1 MKRRSSQVALG
12 GIFSALCLI
21 CMMITII
28 PFGTYA
34 LPVLAGALLF
44 PVVIE
49 VGSRTA
55 VLVYISVSLLSVFL
69 VPDKEA
75 VMLFVV
81 FFGYYPILKEKM
93 EKLRPLWVERV
104 VKFLVFNAS
113 VTLGYY
119 ITLYVIG
126 VARMIEDFGEAGTIF
141 MIIMLLMGNAF
152 FFLYDIALTRYI
164 SLYLYRFRKK
174 LIR

>member
-21 CMMITII
+21 FMMITII

-55 VLVYISVSLLSVFL
+55 ALVYISVSLLSIFL

-126 VARMIEDFGEAGTIF
+126 VARMMEDFGEAGTIF

>member
-21 CMMITII
+21 CMMVTII

-49 VGSRTA
+49 VGPRTA
-55 VLVYISVSLLSVFL
+55 VLVYTSVSLLSAFL

-75 VMLFVV
+75 VMLFIV
-81 FFGYYPILKEKM
+81 FFGYYPILKEKL
-93 EKLRPLWVERV
+93 EKIRSLWVERA

-113 VTLGYY
+113 VSAGYY
-119 ITLYVIG
+119 VALYVMGI
-126 VARMIEDFGEAGTIF
+126 AQMLEDFGEAGSIF
-141 MIIMLLMGNAF
+141 MAIMLLMGNSLF
-152 FFLYDIALTRYI
+152 LLYDIALTRYI